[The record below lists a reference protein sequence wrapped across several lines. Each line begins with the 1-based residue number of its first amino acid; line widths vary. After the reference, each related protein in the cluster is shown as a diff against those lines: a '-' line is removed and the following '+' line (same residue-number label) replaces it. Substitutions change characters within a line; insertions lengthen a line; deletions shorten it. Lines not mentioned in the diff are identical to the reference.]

1 MYFFSFSFCFVFVS
15 GTKRALKENYVKD
28 NKTICHQI
36 VRVLTKKKKKT
47 GILKTTKF
55 AVQQTL
61 VEPQEV
67 HTGESEKWCS
77 SIQSKAL
84 VE

>member
-1 MYFFSFSFCFVFVS
+1 MSSNCPGS
-15 GTKRALKENYVKD
+15 DKKE
-28 NKTICHQI
+28 
-36 VRVLTKKKKKT
+36 KKT

>member
-1 MYFFSFSFCFVFVS
+1 MSSNCPGS
-15 GTKRALKENYVKD
+15 DKKE
-28 NKTICHQI
+28 
-36 VRVLTKKKKKT
+36 KKT

-67 HTGESEKWCS
+67 HTGESEKRCS

-84 VE
+84 VERKLTRLDQPGITSV